1 MQAEV
6 FSLGGRTYRFYPLKS
21 LEKEGYDVARLP
33 YSIRV
38 LLENVMRNLDGRD
51 ITMEHLERLAKWS
64 PKAPEGEVALKISRV
79 VMQDY
84 TGVPAV
90 VDLATMRDIVA
101 KMGKDPSIINPQV
114 PVDLIIDHSVQIDFW
129 GSREALSRN
138 IALEIERNRERYR
151 FLKWAQQAFRNLR
164 IFPPGTGIIHQVNLE
179 YLAKVVMVDGDLAHF
194 ETLVGMDSHTTM
206 INGLGVV
213 GWGVGGVEAEA
224 AMLGE
229 PITIRVPRVVGVRLY
244 GEPRPGVTAT
254 DIVLAV
260 TEALRKVN
268 VVDAFVE
275 FFGEGVKKLS
285 VPDRATIAN
294 MAPEYGSTTGLF
306 PVDENTLSYLRA
318 TGRPEDHVALVKK
331 YYELQG
337 VFGGVES
344 AEYSQV
350 VDFDLSTVER
360 HLAGP
365 TLPWQKRRLSE
376 VPKSFEE
383 FLQERKKRPR
393 KKVTIEV
400 DGRNVEF
407 GDGAVVIAAITSC
420 TNTSNPYL
428 LAAAGLLAKKAAQ
441 LGLKPP
447 PYVKTSFA
455 PGSRA
460 VAEILERSGLQKYL
474 DELGFNVAAFG
485 CTTCIGN
492 SGPLP
497 EPVAK
502 AIREHDILAAAVL
515 SGNRNFEAR
524 VHPDVRA
531 AYLASPPLVVAYA
544 LAGTVLKNLDEEPL
558 AVTADGKP
566 VYLKDLWP
574 SPQEVVRTVEEWADP
589 KIYVEKY
596 GNIGELVPEWK
607 ALEAPSGQL
616 YQWRADDTYIQPSP
630 LFGEGVEVKD
640 IKGARPLLVL
650 GDSITTDH
658 ISPAGNITKDNPAGQ
673 YLMSLGVK
681 PSDFNTFGARR
692 GNWQVMVRGT
702 FSSKGYRNKIGNL
715 EGGLTVKFPE
725 GKVMTVYEAAEAYK
739 REGTPVIVVAG
750 KNYGA
755 GSSRD
760 WAAKGPKLLG
770 VKAVI
775 AESFE
780 RIHRSNL
787 TMVGVVPIQL
797 PPGVTVDS
805 LALDGSETID
815 IVGLSE
821 GLAPG
826 KELTIRIHRKDG
838 RVDEIK
844 AKAAVYTWAEVE
856 YIKHGGILPYV
867 LKRILERS
875 AQQGS

>member
-1 MQAEV
+1 MYAEKFTV
-6 FSLGGRTYRFYPLKS
+6 GNATYRYFPLKA
-21 LEKEGYDVARLP
+21 LEREGYDIARLP

-51 ITMEHLERLAKWS
+51 ITREHLERLARWN
-64 PKAPEGEVALKISRV
+64 PKSPEGEVAIKISRV

-84 TGVPAV
+84 TGVPAI
-90 VDLATMRDIVA
+90 VDLATMRDIAA

-114 PVDLIIDHSVQIDFW
+114 PVDLIIDHSVQIDHW
-129 GSREALSRN
+129 GSREALRLN
-138 IALEIERNRERYR
+138 LELEIQRNRERYR
-151 FLKWAQQAFRNLR
+151 FLKWAQQAFKNLR
-164 IFPPGTGIIHQVNLE
+164 VFPPGTGIIHQVNLE
-179 YLAKVVMVDGDLAHF
+179 YLAKIVMTDGDLAFF

-229 PITIRVPRVVGVRLY
+229 PITIKVPRVVGVHLY
-244 GEPRPGVTAT
+244 GDPKPGVTAT

-260 TEALRKVN
+260 TEFLRKVN

-275 FFGEGVKKLS
+275 FFGEGVRKLS

-318 TGRPEDHVALVKK
+318 TGRPEELIALVRK

-337 VFGGVES
+337 VFGGVEG

-350 VDFDLSTVER
+350 VEFDLSAVER
-360 HLAGP
+360 NVAGP
-365 TLPWQKRRLSE
+365 TLPWQRRTLAEAPS
-376 VPKSFEE
+376 SFIA
-383 FLQERKKRPR
+383 FLQERKKRSNR
-393 KKVTIEV
+393 KAVVIEI
-400 DGRNVEF
+400 GGKRVEF
-407 GDGAVVIAAITSC
+407 GDGDVVIAAITSC

-428 LAAAGLLAKKAAQ
+428 LVAAGLLAKRAVE
-441 LGLKPP
+441 LGIRPP

-474 DELGFNVAAFG
+474 DELGFHVAAFG

-502 AIREHDILAAAVL
+502 AIKEHDILAAAVL

-544 LAGTVLKNLDEEPL
+544 LAGTVLKNLETEPL
-558 AVTADGKP
+558 AYANGGRP
-566 VYLKDLWP
+566 VYLRDIWP
-574 SPQEVVRTVEEWADP
+574 TPDEVRRVVEEWVDP
-589 KIYVEKY
+589 KVYVEKY
-596 GNIGELVPEWK
+596 SKVGELVPEWQ
-607 ALEAPSGQL
+607 ALEAPTGLL
-616 YQWRADDTYIQPSP
+616 YKWRPDDTYIQPSP
-630 LFGEGVEVKD
+630 LFEGEVKIGD
-640 IKGARPLLVL
+640 ITGARPLLIL

-658 ISPAGNITKDNPAGQ
+658 ISPAGNITPDNPAGQ

-681 PSDFNTFGARR
+681 PADFNTFGARR

-715 EGGLTVKFPE
+715 DGGLTIKFPE
-725 GKVMTVYEAAEAYK
+725 GKVMSVYDAAEAYK
-739 REGTPVIVVAG
+739 REGTPVIIVAG

-770 VKAVI
+770 VRAVI

-787 TMVGVVPIQL
+787 TMVGIIPIQL
-797 PPGVTVDS
+797 PPGITVDG
-805 LALDGSETID
+805 LRLDGSETID
-815 IVGLSE
+815 IVGLSD
-821 GLAPG
+821 GIAPG
-826 KELTIRIHRKDG
+826 KEITLRIHRRDG
-838 RVDEIK
+838 GVEEIK
-844 AKAAVYTWAEVE
+844 ARLAIYTWAEVE

-867 LKRILERS
+867 LKRLL
-875 AQQGS
+875 QK

>member
-1 MQAEV
+1 MSIEKIEV
-6 FSLGGRTYRFYPLKS
+6 GGRSFRIYSLKS
-21 LEKEGYDVARLP
+21 LEREGYDVARLP

-51 ITMEHLERLAKWS
+51 ITREHLERLARWN
-64 PKAPEGEVALKISRV
+64 PKAPEGEVAIKVSRV
-79 VMQDY
+79 IMQDY

-101 KMGKDPSIINPQV
+101 KMGKDPSIVNPQV
-114 PVDLIIDHSVQIDFW
+114 PVDLVIDHSVQVDFW
-129 GSREALSRN
+129 GSREALRRN
-138 IALEIERNRERYR
+138 IELEIERNRERYR
-151 FLKWAQQAFRNLR
+151 FLKWAQQAFKNFRV
-164 IFPPGTGIIHQVNLE
+164 FPPGTGIIHQVNLE
-179 YLAKVVMVDGDLAHF
+179 YLAKVVMTEGDLAYF

-229 PITIRVPRVVGVRLY
+229 PITIRVPRVVGVHMY

-254 DIVLAV
+254 DIVLAI
-260 TEALRKVN
+260 TEALRKVD

-275 FFGEGVKKLS
+275 FFGEGVKKLA

-306 PVDENTLSYLRA
+306 PVDENTLSYLKA
-318 TGRPEDHVALVKK
+318 TGRPAEHVALVEA
-331 YYELQG
+331 YYRAQG
-337 VFGGVES
+337 VFGGVEG

-350 VDFDLSTVER
+350 VEFDLSAVER
-360 HLAGP
+360 NVAGP
-365 TLPWQKRRLSE
+365 TLPWQRRTLAE
-376 VPKSFEE
+376 VPKSFAE
-383 FLQERKKRPR
+383 FLQERKKRSR
-393 KKVTIEV
+393 KVVEIEI
-400 DGRNVEF
+400 DGKRVLF
-407 GDGAVVIAAITSC
+407 GDGDVVIAAITSC

-428 LAAAGLLAKKAAQ
+428 LVAAGLLAKRAVE
-441 LGLKPP
+441 LGIRPP

-460 VAEILERSGLQKYL
+460 VTEILERSGLQKYL
-474 DELGFNVAAFG
+474 DELGFHVVAFG

-502 AIREHDILAAAVL
+502 AIKEHDIMAAAVL

-544 LAGTVLKNLDEEPL
+544 LAGTVNKNLDSEPL
-558 AVTADGKP
+558 AKTPDGKP
-566 VYLKDLWP
+566 VYLKDIWP
-574 SPQEVVRTVEEWADP
+574 TPQEVNRVVEEWLDP
-589 KIYVEKY
+589 AIYVEKY
-596 GNIGELVPEWK
+596 SRVDEYVPEWK
-607 ALEAPSGQL
+607 ALEAPSGLL
-616 YQWRADDTYIQPSP
+616 YPWRPDDTYIQPSP
-630 LFGEGVEVKD
+630 LFETEVKLED
-640 IKGARPLLVL
+640 IRGARPLLIL
-650 GDSITTDH
+650 GDNITTDH
-658 ISPAGNITKDNPAGQ
+658 ISPAGAITKDNPAGQ
-673 YLMSLGVK
+673 YLLSLGVK
-681 PSDFNTFGARR
+681 PSEFNTFGARR

-715 EGGLTVKFPE
+715 EGGLTIKFPE

-739 REGTPVIVVAG
+739 KEGTPVIIIAG

-770 VKAVI
+770 VRAVI

-787 TMVGVVPIQL
+787 TMVGIVPIQL
-797 PPGVTVDS
+797 PPGVKVDD
-805 LALDGSETID
+805 LGLDGSETFD
-815 IVGLSE
+815 ILGLSD
-821 GLAPG
+821 LAPG
-826 KELTIRIHRKDG
+826 KEVVIRIHRRDG

-844 AKAAVYTWAEVE
+844 ARAAVYTWAEVE

-867 LKRILERS
+867 LKKLLSR
-875 AQQGS
+875 A

>member
-1 MQAEV
+1 MSIEKIEV
-6 FSLGGRTYRFYPLKS
+6 GGRSFRIYSLKS
-21 LEKEGYDVARLP
+21 LEREGYDVARLP

-51 ITMEHLERLAKWS
+51 ITREHLERLARWN
-64 PKAPEGEVALKISRV
+64 PKAPEGEVAIKVSRV

-101 KMGKDPSIINPQV
+101 KMGKDPSIVNPQV
-114 PVDLIIDHSVQIDFW
+114 PVDLVIDHSVQVDFW
-129 GSREALSRN
+129 GSREALRRN
-138 IALEIERNRERYR
+138 IELEIERNRERYR
-151 FLKWAQQAFRNLR
+151 FLKWAQQAFKNFRV
-164 IFPPGTGIIHQVNLE
+164 FPPGTGIIHQVNLE
-179 YLAKVVMVDGDLAHF
+179 YLSKVVMTEGDLAYF

-229 PITIRVPRVVGVRLY
+229 PITIRVPRVVGVHMY

-254 DIVLAV
+254 DIVLAI
-260 TEALRKVN
+260 TEALRKVD

-275 FFGEGVKKLS
+275 FFGEGVKKLA

-306 PVDENTLSYLRA
+306 PVDENTLSYLKA
-318 TGRPEDHVALVKK
+318 TGRPAEHVALVEA
-331 YYELQG
+331 YYRAQG
-337 VFGGVES
+337 VFGGVEG

-350 VDFDLSTVER
+350 VEFDLSAVER
-360 HLAGP
+360 NVAGP
-365 TLPWQKRRLSE
+365 TLPWQRRTLAE
-376 VPKSFEE
+376 VPKSFAE
-383 FLQERKKRPR
+383 FLQVRKKRSR
-393 KKVTIEV
+393 KVVEIEI
-400 DGRNVEF
+400 DGKRVLF
-407 GDGAVVIAAITSC
+407 GDGDVVIAAITSC

-428 LAAAGLLAKKAAQ
+428 LVAAGLLAKRAVE
-441 LGLKPP
+441 LGIRPP

-460 VAEILERSGLQKYL
+460 VTEILERSGLQKYL
-474 DELGFNVAAFG
+474 DELGFHVVAFG

-502 AIREHDILAAAVL
+502 AIKEHDIMAAAVL

-544 LAGTVLKNLDEEPL
+544 LAGTVNKNLDSEPL
-558 AVTADGKP
+558 ATTPGGRQ
-566 VYLKDLWP
+566 VYLKDIWP
-574 SPQEVVRTVEEWADP
+574 TPQEVNRVVEEWLDP
-589 KIYVEKY
+589 AIYVEKY
-596 GNIGELVPEWK
+596 SKVDEYVPEWK
-607 ALEAPSGQL
+607 ALEAPSGLL
-616 YQWRADDTYIQPSP
+616 YSWRADDTYVQPSP
-630 LFGEGVEVKD
+630 LFEAEVKLGD
-640 IKGARPLLVL
+640 IKGARPLLIL

-658 ISPAGNITKDNPAGQ
+658 ISPAGGITKDNPAGQ
-673 YLMSLGVK
+673 YLLSLGVK
-681 PSDFNTFGARR
+681 PSEFNTFGARR

-715 EGGLTVKFPE
+715 EGGLTIKFPE
-725 GKVMTVYEAAEAYK
+725 GKVMSVYEAAEAYK

-770 VKAVI
+770 VRAVI

-787 TMVGVVPIQL
+787 TMVGIVPIQL
-797 PPGVTVDS
+797 PPGVKVDD
-805 LALDGSETID
+805 LGLDGSETFD
-815 IVGLSE
+815 ILGLSD
-821 GLAPG
+821 LAPG
-826 KELTIRIHRKDG
+826 KEVVIRIHRRDG

-867 LKRILERS
+867 LKKLLSRV
-875 AQQGS
+875 

>member
-1 MQAEV
+1 MYAEKFTV
-6 FSLGGRTYRFYPLKS
+6 GNATYRYFPLKA
-21 LEKEGYDVARLP
+21 LEREGYDIARLP

-51 ITMEHLERLAKWS
+51 ITREHLERLARWN
-64 PKAPEGEVALKISRV
+64 PKSPEGEVAIKISRV

-84 TGVPAV
+84 TGVPAI
-90 VDLATMRDIVA
+90 VDLATMRDIAA

-114 PVDLIIDHSVQIDFW
+114 PVDLIIDHSVQIDHW
-129 GSREALSRN
+129 GSREALRLN
-138 IALEIERNRERYR
+138 LELEIQRNRERYR
-151 FLKWAQQAFRNLR
+151 FLKWAQQAFKNLR
-164 IFPPGTGIIHQVNLE
+164 VFPPGTGIIHQVNLE
-179 YLAKVVMVDGDLAHF
+179 YLAKIVMTDGDLAFF

-229 PITIRVPRVVGVRLY
+229 PITIKVPRVVGVHLY
-244 GEPRPGVTAT
+244 GDPKPGVTAT

-260 TEALRKVN
+260 TEFLRKVN

-275 FFGEGVKKLS
+275 FFGEGVRKLS

-318 TGRPEDHVALVKK
+318 TGRPEELIALVRK

-337 VFGGVES
+337 VFGGVEG

-350 VDFDLSTVER
+350 VEFDLSAVER
-360 HLAGP
+360 NVAGP
-365 TLPWQKRRLSE
+365 TLPWQRRTLAEAPS
-376 VPKSFEE
+376 SFIA
-383 FLQERKKRPR
+383 FLQERKKRSNR
-393 KKVTIEV
+393 KAVVIEI
-400 DGRNVEF
+400 GGKRVEF
-407 GDGAVVIAAITSC
+407 GDGDVVIAAITSC

-428 LAAAGLLAKKAAQ
+428 LVAAGLLAKRAVE
-441 LGLKPP
+441 LGIRPP

-474 DELGFNVAAFG
+474 DELGFHVAAFG

-502 AIREHDILAAAVL
+502 AIKEHDILAAAVL

-544 LAGTVLKNLDEEPL
+544 LAGTVLKNLETEPL
-558 AVTADGKP
+558 AYANGGRP
-566 VYLKDLWP
+566 VYLRDIWP
-574 SPQEVVRTVEEWADP
+574 TPDEVRRVVEEWVDP
-589 KIYVEKY
+589 KVYVEKY
-596 GNIGELVPEWK
+596 SKVGELVPEWQ
-607 ALEAPSGQL
+607 ALEAPTGLL
-616 YQWRADDTYIQPSP
+616 YKWRPDDTYIQPSP
-630 LFGEGVEVKD
+630 LFEGEVKIGD
-640 IKGARPLLVL
+640 ITGARPLLIL

-658 ISPAGNITKDNPAGQ
+658 ISPAGNITPDNPAGQ

-681 PSDFNTFGARR
+681 PADFNTFGARR

-715 EGGLTVKFPE
+715 DGGLTIKFPE
-725 GKVMTVYEAAEAYK
+725 GKVMSVYDAAEAYK
-739 REGTPVIVVAG
+739 REGTPVIIVAG

-770 VKAVI
+770 VRAVI

-787 TMVGVVPIQL
+787 TMVGIIPIQL
-797 PPGVTVDS
+797 PPGITVDG
-805 LALDGSETID
+805 LRLDGSETID
-815 IVGLSE
+815 IVGLSD
-821 GLAPG
+821 GIAPG
-826 KELTIRIHRKDG
+826 KEITLRIHRRDG
-838 RVDEIK
+838 GVEEIK
-844 AKAAVYTWAEVE
+844 ARLAIYTWAEVE

-867 LKRILERS
+867 LKRLL
-875 AQQGS
+875 QKL

>member
-1 MQAEV
+1 MHIEKFTV
-6 FSLGGRTYRFYPLKS
+6 GDKTYRFYSLKA
-21 LEKEGYDVARLP
+21 LEREGYDVARLP

-38 LLENVMRNLDGRD
+38 LLENVMRNLDGRN
-51 ITMEHLERLAKWS
+51 ITQDHLERLARWNSKS
-64 PKAPEGEVALKISRV
+64 PEGEVAIRISRV

-84 TGVPAV
+84 TGVPAI
-90 VDLATMRDIVA
+90 VDLATMRDIAV

-114 PVDLIIDHSVQIDFW
+114 PVDLIIDHSVQVDSW
-129 GSREALSRN
+129 ASRDALRLN
-138 IALEIERNRERYR
+138 LELEIRRNRERYR
-151 FLKWAQQAFRNLR
+151 FLKWAQQAFKNLR
-164 IFPPGTGIIHQVNLE
+164 VFPPGTGIIHQVNLE
-179 YLAKVVMVDGDLAHF
+179 YLAKIVMTEGDLAYF

-229 PITIRVPRVVGVRLY
+229 PITIRVPRVVGVYLY

-254 DIVLAV
+254 DIVLAI
-260 TEALRKVN
+260 TEFLRKVD

-306 PVDENTLSYLRA
+306 PVDQNTLSYLRA
-318 TGRPEDHVALVKK
+318 TGRSEDHIALVRK

-337 VFGGVES
+337 VFGGVEG

-350 VDFDLSTVER
+350 VEFDLSAVER
-360 HLAGP
+360 NVAGP
-365 TLPWQKRRLSE
+365 TLPWQRRTLAE
-376 VPKSFEE
+376 VPKSFHS
-383 FLQERKKRPR
+383 FLQERKKRTAR
-393 KKVTIEV
+393 KVVEIEI
-400 DGRNVEF
+400 DGRKTQL
-407 GDGAVVIAAITSC
+407 GDGDVVIAAITSC
-420 TNTSNPYL
+420 TNTSNPHL
-428 LAAAGLLAKKAAQ
+428 LVAAALLAKRAVE
-441 LGLKPP
+441 LGIKPP

-474 DELGFNVAAFG
+474 DQLGFHVVAFG

-497 EPVAK
+497 ESVAK
-502 AIREHDILAAAVL
+502 AIKEHDILAVAVL

-531 AYLASPPLVVAYA
+531 AYLVSPPLVVAYA
-544 LAGTVLKNLDEEPL
+544 LAGTVTKNLEEEPL
-558 AVTADGKP
+558 AYAQDGRP

-574 SPQEVVRTVEEWADP
+574 RPEEVNRVVEEWMDP

-596 GNIGELVPEWK
+596 SKVGELVPEWQ
-607 ALEAPSGQL
+607 ALEAPTGLL
-616 YQWRADDTYIQPSP
+616 YSWRPDDTYIQPSP
-630 LFGEGVEVKD
+630 LFEGDVKISD
-640 IKGARPLLVL
+640 IVGARPLLIL
-650 GDSITTDH
+650 GDNITTDH
-658 ISPAGNITKDNPAGQ
+658 ISPAGNITPDNPAGQ
-673 YLMSLGVK
+673 FLLSLGVK
-681 PSDFNTFGARR
+681 PSEFNTFGARR

-702 FSSKGYRNKIGNL
+702 FSSKGYKNKIGNL
-715 EGGLTVKFPE
+715 DGGLTIKFPE

-739 REGTPVIVVAG
+739 REGTPVIILAG
-750 KNYGA
+750 RNYGA

-770 VKAVI
+770 VKAVV

-787 TMVGVVPIQL
+787 TMVGIIPIQL

-805 LALDGSETID
+805 LNLDGSETFD

-826 KELTIRIHRKDG
+826 KEVTISIHRKDG
-838 RVDEIK
+838 RVDEVK
-844 AKAAVYTWAEVE
+844 ARLAIYTWAEVE

-867 LKRILERS
+867 LKKLL
-875 AQQGS
+875 QKT

>member
-1 MQAEV
+1 MQVERFAV
-6 FSLGGRTYRFYPLKS
+6 GNKTYRFYSLKA
-21 LEKEGYDVARLP
+21 LEKEGYDVGKLP

-51 ITMEHLERLAKWS
+51 ITKDHLERLARWN
-64 PKAPEGEVALKISRV
+64 PKAPEGEVAIKISRV
-79 VMQDY
+79 LMQDY

-90 VDLATMRDIVA
+90 VDLATMRDIAV

-129 GSREALSRN
+129 ASPEALRRN
-138 IALEIERNRERYR
+138 LELEIQRNRERYR
-151 FLKWAQQAFRNLR
+151 FLKWAQQAFKNLTV
-164 IFPPGTGIIHQVNLE
+164 FPPGTGIIHQVNLE
-179 YLAKVVMVDGDLAHF
+179 YLAKVVMTNGDLAFF

-229 PITIRVPRVVGVRLY
+229 PITIKVPRVVGVHLY

-254 DIVLAV
+254 DIVLAI
-260 TEALRKVN
+260 TEFLRKIN

-275 FFGEGVKKLS
+275 FFGEGVRKLS

-318 TGRPEDHVALVKK
+318 TGRPEDLIALVRK

-337 VFGGVES
+337 VFGGVEG

-350 VDFDLSTVER
+350 VEFDLSAVER
-360 HLAGP
+360 NVAGP
-365 TLPWQKRRLSE
+365 TLPWQRRTLAE
-376 VPKSFEE
+376 TPKSFYS
-383 FLQERKKRPR
+383 FLQERKKRTAR
-393 KKVTIEV
+393 KVVEIEIE
-400 DGRNVEF
+400 GRKTQF
-407 GDGAVVIAAITSC
+407 GDGDVVIAAITSC

-428 LAAAGLLAKKAAQ
+428 LVAAALLARRAVE
-441 LGLKPP
+441 LGIRPP

-460 VAEILERSGLQKYL
+460 VAEILEKSGLQKYL
-474 DELGFNVAAFG
+474 DELGFHVAAFG

-502 AIREHDILAAAVL
+502 AIKEHDMLAAAVL

-544 LAGTVLKNLDEEPL
+544 LAGTVTKNLEEEPI
-558 AVTADGKP
+558 AYTQDGKP

-574 SPQEVVRTVEEWADP
+574 KPEEVNRMVEELVDP
-589 KIYVEKY
+589 KIYIEKY
-596 GNIGELVPEWK
+596 SKVGELVPEWQ
-607 ALEAPSGQL
+607 ALEAPTGLL
-616 YQWRADDTYIQPSP
+616 YPWRPDDTYIQPSP
-630 LFGEGVEVKD
+630 LFEGEVKIGD
-640 IKGARPLLVL
+640 IVGARPLLIL

-673 YLMSLGVK
+673 YLLSLGVK
-681 PSDFNTFGARR
+681 PSEFNTFGARR

-702 FSSKGYRNKIGNL
+702 FSSKGYKNKIGDL
-715 EGGLTVKFPE
+715 DGGLTIKFPE
-725 GKVMTVYEAAEAYK
+725 GKVMTVYEAAEDYK
-739 REGTPVIVVAG
+739 KEGTPVIVLAG

-770 VKAVI
+770 VRAVI

-780 RIHRSNL
+780 RIHRANL
-787 TMVGVVPIQL
+787 TMVGIIPIQL

-805 LALDGSETID
+805 LGLDGSETFD
-815 IVGLSE
+815 IIGLAD

-826 KELTIRIHRKDG
+826 KEVTIRIHRKDG
-838 RVDEIK
+838 RTDEVK
-844 AKAAVYTWAEVE
+844 AKLAIYTWAEVE

-867 LKRILERS
+867 LKKLL
-875 AQQGS
+875 QT

>member
-1 MQAEV
+1 MQPERLV
-6 FSLGGRTYRFYPLKS
+6 VGSKTYRYFSLKS
-21 LEKEGYDVARLP
+21 LEKEGYDIGRLP

-38 LLENVMRNLDGRD
+38 LLENVMRNLDGKD
-51 ITMEHLERLAKWS
+51 ITKEHLERLARWN
-64 PKAPEGEVALKISRV
+64 PKAPEGEVAIKVSRV
-79 VMQDY
+79 IMQDY

-90 VDLATMRDIVA
+90 VDLATMRDIAV
-101 KMGKDPSIINPQV
+101 KMGKDPTVINPQV
-114 PVDLIIDHSVQIDFW
+114 PVDLIIDHSVQVDFW
-129 GSREALSRN
+129 GSREALRKN
-138 IALEIERNRERYR
+138 LELEIQRNKERYR
-151 FLKWAQQAFRNLR
+151 FLKWAQQAFKNFRV
-164 IFPPGTGIIHQVNLE
+164 FPPGTGIIHQVNLE
-179 YLAKVVMVDGDLAHF
+179 YLAKVVMTEGDLAYF

-229 PITIRVPRVVGVRLY
+229 PITIRVPKVIGVHLY

-254 DIVLAV
+254 DIVLAI
-260 TEALRKVN
+260 TEFLRKID

-275 FFGEGVKKLS
+275 FFGEGVRKLS

-294 MAPEYGSTTGLF
+294 MAPEYGSTVGLF
-306 PVDENTLSYLRA
+306 PVDENTLSYLRI
-318 TGRPEDHVALVKK
+318 TGRPEELIALVKK
-331 YYELQG
+331 YYEAQG
-337 VFGGVES
+337 VFGGVEG

-350 VDFDLSTVER
+350 VDFDLSSVER
-360 HLAGP
+360 NVAGP
-365 TLPWQKRRLSE
+365 TLPWQRRTLSE
-376 VPKSFEE
+376 VPKSFSS
-383 FLQERKKRPR
+383 FLQERKKRSR
-393 KKVTIEV
+393 KVVEIEI
-400 DGRNVEF
+400 DGKRVQF
-407 GDGAVVIAAITSC
+407 GDGDVVIAAITSC

-428 LAAAGLLAKKAAQ
+428 LVAAGLVAKRAVE
-441 LGLKPP
+441 LGIRPP

-460 VAEILERSGLQKYL
+460 AAEILERSGLQKYL
-474 DELGFNVAAFG
+474 DELGFHVVAYG

-502 AIREHDILAAAVL
+502 AIKEHDILAAAVL

-544 LAGTVLKNLDEEPL
+544 LAGTVTKDLEREPL
-558 AVTADGKP
+558 AYSSGKP
-566 VYLKDLWP
+566 VYLKDIWP
-574 SPQEVVRTVEEWADP
+574 RPEEVNRIVEEWVNP
-589 KIYVEKY
+589 NVYIEKY
-596 GNIGELVPEWK
+596 SKTGELVPEWN
-607 ALEAPSGQL
+607 ALEAPAGML

-630 LFGEGVEVKD
+630 LFEGEVKIAD
-640 IKGARPLLVL
+640 IVGARPLLIL

-658 ISPAGNITKDNPAGQ
+658 ISPAGSITADNPAGQ
-673 YLMSLGVK
+673 YLLSLGVK
-681 PSDFNTFGARR
+681 PSEFNTFGARR

-702 FSSKGYRNKIGNL
+702 FSSKGYKNKIGNL
-715 EGGLTVKFPE
+715 DGGLTIKFPE
-725 GKVMTVYEAAEAYK
+725 GKVMTVYDAAEAYK
-739 REGTPVIVVAG
+739 REGVPMIVIAG

-770 VKAVI
+770 VRVVI

-787 TMVGVVPIQL
+787 TMVGIIPIQL

-805 LALDGSETID
+805 LKLDGSETFD
-815 IVGLSE
+815 IIGLSE

-826 KELTIRIHRKDG
+826 KEVVIRIHRKDG
-838 RVDEIK
+838 RVDEVK
-844 AKAAVYTWAEVE
+844 ARLAIYTWAEVE

-867 LKRILERS
+867 LNKLLKS
-875 AQQGS
+875 K

>member
-1 MQAEV
+1 MQVERFAV
-6 FSLGGRTYRFYPLKS
+6 GNKTYRFYSLKA
-21 LEKEGYDVARLP
+21 LEKEGYDVGKLP

-51 ITMEHLERLAKWS
+51 ITRDHLERLARWN
-64 PKAPEGEVALKISRV
+64 PKAPEGEVAIKISRV
-79 VMQDY
+79 LMQDY

-90 VDLATMRDIVA
+90 VDLATMRDIAV

-129 GSREALSRN
+129 ASPEALRRN
-138 IALEIERNRERYR
+138 LELEIQRNRERYR
-151 FLKWAQQAFRNLR
+151 FLKWAQQAFKNLTV
-164 IFPPGTGIIHQVNLE
+164 FPPGTGIIHQVNLE
-179 YLAKVVMVDGDLAHF
+179 YLAKVVMTDGDLAFF

-229 PITIRVPRVVGVRLY
+229 PITIKVPRVVGVHLY

-254 DIVLAV
+254 DIVLAI
-260 TEALRKVN
+260 TEFLRKVN

-275 FFGEGVKKLS
+275 FFGEGVRKLS

-318 TGRPEDHVALVKK
+318 TGRPEDLIALVRK

-337 VFGGVES
+337 VFGGVEG

-350 VDFDLSTVER
+350 VEFDLSAVER
-360 HLAGP
+360 NVAGP
-365 TLPWQKRRLSE
+365 TLPWQRRTLAE
-376 VPKSFEE
+376 APKSFYS
-383 FLQERKKRPR
+383 FLQERKKRTAR
-393 KKVTIEV
+393 KVVEIEIE
-400 DGRNVEF
+400 GRKTQF
-407 GDGAVVIAAITSC
+407 GDGDVVIAAITSC

-428 LAAAGLLAKKAAQ
+428 LVAAALLAKRAVE
-441 LGLKPP
+441 LGIRPP

-474 DELGFNVAAFG
+474 DELGFHVAAFG

-502 AIREHDILAAAVL
+502 AIKEHDILAVAVL

-544 LAGTVLKNLDEEPL
+544 LAGTVTKNLEEEPI
-558 AVTADGKP
+558 AYTQDGKP

-574 SPQEVVRTVEEWADP
+574 KPEEVNRMVEELVDP
-589 KIYVEKY
+589 KIYIEKY
-596 GNIGELVPEWK
+596 SKVGELVPEWQ
-607 ALEAPSGQL
+607 ALEAPTGLL
-616 YQWRADDTYIQPSP
+616 YPWRPDDTYIQPSP
-630 LFGEGVEVKD
+630 LFEGEVKIGD
-640 IKGARPLLVL
+640 IVGARPLLIL

-673 YLMSLGVK
+673 YLLSLGVK
-681 PSDFNTFGARR
+681 PSEFNTFGARR

-702 FSSKGYRNKIGNL
+702 FSSKGYKNKIGDL
-715 EGGLTVKFPE
+715 DGGLTIKFPE

-739 REGTPVIVVAG
+739 KEGTPVIVLAG

-770 VKAVI
+770 VRAVI

-780 RIHRSNL
+780 RIHRANL
-787 TMVGVVPIQL
+787 TMVGIIPIQL

-805 LALDGSETID
+805 LNLDGSETFD
-815 IVGLSE
+815 ILGLSD

-826 KELTIRIHRKDG
+826 KEVIIRIHRKDG
-838 RVDEIK
+838 RVDEVK
-844 AKAAVYTWAEVE
+844 AKLAIYTWAEVE

-867 LKRILERS
+867 LKKLL
-875 AQQGS
+875 QT

>member
-1 MQAEV
+1 MQVERFAA
-6 FSLGGRTYRFYPLKS
+6 GNKTYRFYSLKA
-21 LEKEGYDVARLP
+21 LEKEGYDVGKLP

-38 LLENVMRNLDGRD
+38 LLENVTRNLDGRD
-51 ITMEHLERLAKWS
+51 ITKDHLERLARWN
-64 PKAPEGEVALKISRV
+64 PKAPEGEVAIKISRV
-79 VMQDY
+79 LMQDY

-90 VDLATMRDIVA
+90 VDLATMRDIAV

-129 GSREALSRN
+129 ASPEALRRN
-138 IALEIERNRERYR
+138 LELEIQRNRERYR
-151 FLKWAQQAFRNLR
+151 FLKWAQQAFKNLTV
-164 IFPPGTGIIHQVNLE
+164 FPPGTGIIHQVNLE
-179 YLAKVVMVDGDLAHF
+179 YLAKVVMTNGDLAFF

-229 PITIRVPRVVGVRLY
+229 PITIKVPRVVGVHLY

-254 DIVLAV
+254 DIVLAI
-260 TEALRKVN
+260 TEFLRKIN

-275 FFGEGVKKLS
+275 FFGEGVRKLS

-318 TGRPEDHVALVKK
+318 TGRPEDLIALVRK

-337 VFGGVES
+337 VFGGVKG

-350 VDFDLSTVER
+350 VEFDLSAVER
-360 HLAGP
+360 NVAGP
-365 TLPWQKRRLSE
+365 TLPWQRRTLAE
-376 VPKSFEE
+376 TPKSFYS
-383 FLQERKKRPR
+383 FLQERKKRTAR
-393 KKVTIEV
+393 KVVEIEIE
-400 DGRNVEF
+400 GRKTQF
-407 GDGAVVIAAITSC
+407 GDGDVVIAAITSC

-428 LAAAGLLAKKAAQ
+428 LVAAALLARRAVE
-441 LGLKPP
+441 LGIRPP

-460 VAEILERSGLQKYL
+460 VAEILEKSGLQKYL
-474 DELGFNVAAFG
+474 DELGFHVAAFG

-502 AIREHDILAAAVL
+502 AIKEHNMLAAAVL

-544 LAGTVLKNLDEEPL
+544 LAGTVTKNLEEEPI
-558 AVTADGKP
+558 AYTQDGKP

-574 SPQEVVRTVEEWADP
+574 KPEEVNRMVEEWMDP
-589 KIYVEKY
+589 KIYIEKY
-596 GNIGELVPEWK
+596 SKVGELVPEWQ
-607 ALEAPSGQL
+607 ALEAPTGLL
-616 YQWRADDTYIQPSP
+616 YPWRPDDTYIQPSP
-630 LFGEGVEVKD
+630 LFESEVKISD
-640 IKGARPLLVL
+640 IVGARPLLIL

-673 YLMSLGVK
+673 YLLSLDVK
-681 PSDFNTFGARR
+681 PSEFNTFGARR

-702 FSSKGYRNKIGNL
+702 FSSKGYKNKIGDL
-715 EGGLTVKFPE
+715 DGGLTIKFPE
-725 GKVMTVYEAAEAYK
+725 GKVMTVYEAAEDYK
-739 REGTPVIVVAG
+739 KEGTPVIVLAG

-770 VKAVI
+770 VRAVI

-787 TMVGVVPIQL
+787 TMVGIIPIQL

-805 LALDGSETID
+805 LGLDGSETFD
-815 IVGLSE
+815 IIGLAD

-826 KELTIRIHRKDG
+826 KEVTIRIHRKDG
-838 RVDEIK
+838 RTDEVK
-844 AKAAVYTWAEVE
+844 ARLGIYTWAEVE

-867 LKRILERS
+867 LKKLL
-875 AQQGS
+875 QT

>member
-1 MQAEV
+1 MLVEKIEV
-6 FSLGGRTYRFYPLKS
+6 RGRSFRIYSLKS
-21 LEKEGYDVARLP
+21 LEREGYDVAKLP

-51 ITMEHLERLAKWS
+51 ITQEHLERLARWN
-64 PKAPEGEVALKISRV
+64 PKAPEGEVAIKVSRV
-79 VMQDY
+79 IMQDY

-101 KMGKDPSIINPQV
+101 KMGKDPSIVNPQV
-114 PVDLIIDHSVQIDFW
+114 PVDLIIDHSVQVDFW
-129 GSREALSRN
+129 GSREALRWN
-138 IALEIERNRERYR
+138 IELEIERNRERYR
-151 FLKWAQQAFRNLR
+151 FLKWAQQAFKNFRV
-164 IFPPGTGIIHQVNLE
+164 FPPGTGIIHQVNLE
-179 YLAKVVMVDGDLAHF
+179 YLSKVVMTEGDLAYF

-229 PITIRVPRVVGVRLY
+229 PITIRVPRVVGVHLY

-254 DIVLAV
+254 DIVLAI
-260 TEALRKVN
+260 TEALRKVD

-275 FFGEGVKKLS
+275 FFGEGVKKLA

-306 PVDENTLSYLRA
+306 PVDENTLSYLKA
-318 TGRPEDHVALVKK
+318 TGRPAEHVALVEA
-331 YYELQG
+331 YYRAQG
-337 VFGGVES
+337 VFGGVEG

-350 VDFDLSTVER
+350 VEFDLSAVER
-360 HLAGP
+360 NVAGP
-365 TLPWQKRRLSE
+365 TLPWQRRTLAE
-376 VPKSFEE
+376 VPKSFAE
-383 FLQERKKRPR
+383 FLQERKKRSR
-393 KKVTIEV
+393 KVVEIEV
-400 DGRNVEF
+400 DGKRVLF
-407 GDGAVVIAAITSC
+407 GDGDVVIAAITSC

-428 LAAAGLLAKKAAQ
+428 LVAAGLLAKRAVE
-441 LGLKPP
+441 LGIRPP

-460 VAEILERSGLQKYL
+460 AAEILERSGLQKYL
-474 DELGFNVAAFG
+474 DELGFHVVAFG

-502 AIREHDILAAAVL
+502 AIKEHDIMAAAVL

-544 LAGTVLKNLDEEPL
+544 LAGTVNKNLDSEPL
-558 AVTADGKP
+558 ATTPDGKP
-566 VYLKDLWP
+566 VYLKDIWP
-574 SPQEVVRTVEEWADP
+574 TPQEVNRVVEEWLDP
-589 KIYVEKY
+589 AIYVEKY
-596 GNIGELVPEWK
+596 SKVDEYVPEWK
-607 ALEAPSGQL
+607 ALEAPSGLL
-616 YQWRADDTYIQPSP
+616 YSWRADDTYIQPSP
-630 LFGEGVEVKD
+630 LFETEVKLGD
-640 IKGARPLLVL
+640 IKGARPLLIL

-658 ISPAGNITKDNPAGQ
+658 ISPAGGITKDNPAGQ
-673 YLMSLGVK
+673 YLLSLGVK

-715 EGGLTVKFPE
+715 EGGLTMKFPE

-770 VKAVI
+770 VRAVI

-787 TMVGVVPIQL
+787 TMVGIVPIQL
-797 PPGVTVDS
+797 PPGVKVDD
-805 LALDGSETID
+805 LGLDGSETFD
-815 IVGLSE
+815 ILGLSD
-821 GLAPG
+821 LAPG
-826 KELTIRIHRKDG
+826 KEVVIRIYRRDG

-844 AKAAVYTWAEVE
+844 ARAAVYTWAEVE

-867 LKRILERS
+867 LKKLLSR
-875 AQQGS
+875 A